1 MKWKKL
7 RNWWKILAIFL
18 CLSQK
23 FPSVHGN
30 FIIQLHASYHGS
42 QQNSKNST
50 AKSADMNNN
59 ARKNF
64 FQNKQ
69 TWIEHGIIK
78 RNLKA
83 AYQSPPPIPHVLE
96 KLYPL
101 TRHHTFEIDC
111 MQEKFPYS
119 LAVFLLFKDVEDPY
133 HDVIAAILLSY
144 KSKLNG

>member
-1 MKWKKL
+1 
-7 RNWWKILAIFL
+7 
-18 CLSQK
+18 
-23 FPSVHGN
+23 
-30 FIIQLHASYHGS
+30 
-42 QQNSKNST
+42 
-50 AKSADMNNN
+50 MNNN

-83 AYQSPPPIPHVLE
+83 AYQSPPPIPHVLK

-119 LAVFLLFKDVEDPY
+119 LAVFLLFNDVEDPY